1 MKVMVM
7 VMVMRSGWGG
17 GRGWGVKVVVGG
29 VVREVLGG
37 GKKIWYVCDYFLMMG
52 FFPHLFPLKS
62 RGGEGRGGCFDDGWL
77 WKC

>member
-1 MKVMVM
+1 
-7 VMVMRSGWGG
+7 MVMRSGWGG

-37 GKKIWYVCDYFLMMG
+37 GKKFWYVCDYFLVMG
-52 FFPHLFPLKS
+52 FSPLS
-62 RGGEGRGGCFDDGWL
+62 SPLGRGVVARGCFDDGWL

>member
-7 VMVMRSGWGG
+7 MMGMGSGWGG

-37 GKKIWYVCDYFLMMG
+37 GRKFWYVCDYFLMMG
-52 FFPHLFPLKS
+52 FSPLS
-62 RGGEGRGGCFDDGWL
+62 SPPRGGGGG
-77 WKC
+77 

>member
-1 MKVMVM
+1 MVM
-7 VMVMRSGWGG
+7 GSGWGG

-52 FFPHLFPLKS
+52 FSPPLFPLQ
-62 RGGEGRGGCFDDGWL
+62 GRGRG
-77 WKC
+77 